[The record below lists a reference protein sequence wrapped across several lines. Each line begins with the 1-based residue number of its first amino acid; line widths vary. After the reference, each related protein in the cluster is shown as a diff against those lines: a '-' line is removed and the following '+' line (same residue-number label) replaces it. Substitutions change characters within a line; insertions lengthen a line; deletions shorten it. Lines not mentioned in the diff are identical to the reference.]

1 MRRTNLRSIVRHP
14 IPEQPKTELRY
25 ERSPMSIA
33 KTVAAAFGACL
44 LILASMTQPLLAQVN
59 RAKQPDPEPPPKAA
73 FPPYETFK
81 LKNGLKVFLVKN
93 DKPIVTFRMLVRG
106 GKSAEGGQTYISD
119 VAADLMDKGTT
130 TVSAKEFAE
139 RIDFVGGS
147 ISASSSDEL
156 ISVSARGLKKHL
168 EVILNLYSDAI
179 INPAYAQ
186 EELDKYIQDQIT
198 GLASAKARSEFLAD
212 YATRKLMF
220 GTTPIGRMP
229 TEDDM
234 RNITREKVL
243 AFHNTWFV
251 PSNATLAVVGNITKE
266 DLVVRLE
273 SAFANWKSGKQPTVA
288 KLDIPE
294 RKGRRLIVVDRPAAV
309 QSTIRVIGS
318 GPAMNDPERPKSSIL
333 NNVFGGGTGLGNR
346 LTMNLRETHAYT
358 YSPYSYFDP
367 NPFRSMF
374 IATADV
380 RNAVTD
386 SAVKEMLH
394 EMARMRNEAVPG
406 DELNRNIQSAIG
418 GFLMSVSDPAVTASR
433 VQSIDFFKLPKDYF
447 AKLPTIYNATTAADV
462 QRLAKK
468 YFVEDNLAIVIV
480 GKASEI
486 ADKLKQFGTVE
497 VWDADL
503 NPVGGTDA
511 SADIGMTAQQVWD
524 KMLAAMGG
532 EATMRSVTSRK
543 MQAELAANAGSS
555 VLKGKFEMIEEAPNK
570 VYQMMDMG
578 IAKTEQYST
587 GTSVTM
593 LVSRGGTPPQAQKVE
608 GEAAEKYYEST
619 HIMPEAYVKDLGA
632 TLKVKGKKVVNGVEC
647 VQIAVVYPKSGE
659 ALYSINA
666 STYLPVRIDPSMGM
680 PSILSDWKSVDG
692 VMFPFAITIIPIPGQ
707 EIHLKDI
714 QYKLNDPIS
723 PAVFTKVQ

>member
-1 MRRTNLRSIVRHP
+1 
-14 IPEQPKTELRY
+14 
-25 ERSPMSIA
+25 MSIF
-33 KTVAAAFGACL
+33 KTVAAAFSACL
-44 LILASMTQPLLAQVN
+44 LILASMTQPLPAQVN

-73 FPPYETFK
+73 FPPYETFT

-93 DKPIVTFRMLVRG
+93 DKPIVTFRMLIRG
-106 GKSAEGGQTYISD
+106 GKSAEGNQTYIAD
-119 VAADLMDKGTT
+119 VAADLLDKGTT

-139 RIDFVGGS
+139 RIDFVGGT
-147 ISASSSDEL
+147 IGATSSDEL
-156 ISVSARGLKKHL
+156 ISVSARGLKKHI

-179 INPAYAQ
+179 INPAYSQ
-186 EELDKYIQDQIT
+186 EELEKYVQDQIT

-220 GTTPIGRMP
+220 GNTPLGRMP
-229 TEDDM
+229 NEEDM
-234 RNITREKVL
+234 RNITRQKVVD
-243 AFHNTWFV
+243 FHHTWFV
-251 PSNATLAVVGNITKE
+251 PSNATLAVVGNITKA
-266 DLVVRLE
+266 DLMTRLE
-273 SAFANWKSGKQPTVA
+273 SAFANWKGGKQPTVA
-288 KLDIPE
+288 ALKLPE
-294 RKGRRLIVVDRPAAV
+294 RKGRRLIVVDRDAAV

-318 GPAMNDPERPKSSIL
+318 GPTMTDPDRPKSSIL
-333 NNVFGGGTGLGNR
+333 NNVLGGGTGLGNR
-346 LTMNLRETHAYT
+346 LTMNLRETHSYT

-367 NPFRSMF
+367 NPFRPMF

-380 RNAVTD
+380 RNSVTD
-386 SAVKEMLH
+386 SAVKEMLY
-394 EMARMRNEAVPG
+394 EIGRMRNQPVPG

-418 GFLMSVSDPAVTASR
+418 SFLMSVSDPAVTASR

-468 YFVEDNLAIVIV
+468 YLAEDQLVIVIV

-503 NPVGGTDA
+503 NPVGGGDA

-532 EATMRSVTSRK
+532 EAKMRSVTSRK
-543 MQAELAANAGSS
+543 MQAEIGANAGNS

-570 VYQMMDMG
+570 NYQMMDMG
-578 IAKTEQYST
+578 IAKTEQYSN
-587 GTSVTM
+587 GANVAM
-593 LVSRGGTPPQAQKVE
+593 LISRGGAPPQTQKIE

-619 HIMPEAYVKDLGA
+619 HIMPEAYVKDLGV
-632 TLKVKGKKVVNGVEC
+632 TLRVKGKKSVNNVEC
-647 VQIAVVYPKSGE
+647 IQIAVTYPKSGE
-659 ALYSINA
+659 GTYSIDA
-666 STYLPVRIDPSMGM
+666 KTFLPVRIDPAMGM

-692 VMFPFAITIIPIPGQ
+692 VMFPFAITLIPMPGQ
-707 EIHLKDI
+707 EMHLKDI

-723 PAVFTKVQ
+723 PAVFTKIQ